1 MAASA
6 PRRAPTPTALGRR
19 VELAALGTDR
29 RTIRDLFGGF
39 TAGAPAFAS
48 RRDAVMSSDT
58 RVIQVDALARVE
70 GEGRFKVRLDGDK
83 VVSSEFSIFEPPR
96 YFEGLLRGRSYR
108 DAPDVTS
115 RICGICPIAYIMGA
129 CKAMEDALGWQ
140 IPAADRRSA
149 PADLLRRVDP
159 EPCAAHPS
167 AARAGF
173 RRPAGLDRAC
183 AIEPRTGRKRAG
195 RQEDRQPH
203 HGGDRRAQ
211 RASGQ
216 HPGRRLLQGPVGGC
230 GAGADARSWSVAR
243 RCPPPRSTLSPAST
257 STIWRPTI
265 CSSPCGTRPTTR
277 SPRGASSPRTGWT
290 STCTRSPEHFEER
303 QVPHSNALQGVT
315 VDGRPYLVGPLAR
328 FNLNADRLPPDIVA
342 MAERA
347 GLVPGCRN
355 PFKSLLARQVEVIY
369 AFREAARL
377 ARAYTPPE
385 PSFVEQPLRAGTG
398 HGITEA
404 PRGIC
409 YHRYE
414 VAEDGAIIAANIVP
428 PTSQNQR
435 QIELDLVSTVERFH
449 DLNDDALQ
457 WRCEQAIRNYDPCI
471 SCATHFLKLDVERT

>member
-1 MAASA
+1 
-6 PRRAPTPTALGRR
+6 
-19 VELAALGTDR
+19 
-29 RTIRDLFGGF
+29 
-39 TAGAPAFAS
+39 
-48 RRDAVMSSDT
+48 MSSDT
-58 RVIQVDALARVE
+58 RVIQVEALARVE

-96 YFEGLLRGRSYR
+96 YFEGLLRGRSFR

-129 CKAMEDALGWQ
+129 SKAMEDALGWQ
-140 IPAADRRSA
+140 IPQ
-149 PADLLRRVDP
+149 PIADLRRLIYCGEWIQSHVLHTHLLHAPDFVGLP
-159 EPCAAHPS
+159 DSIELAQSNRGLVENGLAAKKTGNRIMEVIGGRSVHPVNTRVGGFFKAPS
-167 AARAGF
+167 ADEVHALVPELERGEALSAAALDAFSGF
-173 RRPAGLDRAC
+173 DFHGLEIDYLFVAMRHETDYPITEGRIVSSDGLDIDVHAF
-183 AIEPRTGRKRAG
+183 
-195 RQEDRQPH
+195 
-203 HGGDRRAQ
+203 
-211 RASGQ
+211 
-216 HPGRRLLQGPVGGC
+216 
-230 GAGADARSWSVAR
+230 
-243 RCPPPRSTLSPAST
+243 
-257 STIWRPTI
+257 
-265 CSSPCGTRPTTR
+265 
-277 SPRGASSPRTGWT
+277 
-290 STCTRSPEHFEER
+290 PEHFEER
-303 QVPHSNALQGVT
+303 QVPHSNALQGAT

-328 FNLNADRLPPDIVA
+328 FNLNADRLPPDILA
-342 MAERA
+342 LAERA
-347 GLVPGCRN
+347 GLEPGCRN

-385 PSFVEQPLRAGTG
+385 PSFVEGSLRAGTG

-414 VAEDGAIIAANIVP
+414 VAEDGAITAANIVP

-449 DLNDDALQ
+449 DLDDDALQ